1 MTRQD
6 SAAARFLP
14 ALALPAL
21 AWLMASSLA
30 LAQVPQAPA
39 GAQLTPPPLP
49 PPQLSGRWELNV
61 QASDPAPSETAAR
74 GEGTEDRR
82 GGGGGMGGRGGGMGR
97 RGGMSGRSGMGGGE
111 AAKPEESAAARQEM
125 ERVIEAPRFLI
136 IVQHEAD
143 LNLTDDQ
150 GHVTVLKPD
159 GVKVSEQQA
168 GASID
173 RTTKWDDR
181 SLVTT
186 TKLSNG
192 VKVTQTYTKISEGL
206 QLVVTT
212 RIEGGR
218 RPNPVEFKRV
228 YDQAL
233 Q

>member
-6 SAAARFLP
+6 SATARYLP
-14 ALALPAL
+14 ALALSAL
-21 AWLMASSLA
+21 AWLMASSLT
-30 LAQVPQAPA
+30 LAQVPQAQA
-39 GAQLTPPPLP
+39 GTQVTPPPLP
-49 PPQLSGRWELNV
+49 PPQLAGRWELNV
-61 QASDPAPSETAAR
+61 QASDPPPSEMAAR
-74 GEGTEDRR
+74 GEGNEDRR
-82 GGGGGMGGRGGGMGR
+82 GSGGGMGGRSGGMGR
-97 RGGMSGRSGMGGGE
+97 RGGMSGRSGMGGE
-111 AAKPEESAAARQEM
+111 TARPEESNAVRQEM
-125 ERVIEAPRFLI
+125 ERVIEAPRVLI

-150 GHVTVLKPD
+150 GRVSVLKPD
-159 GVKVSEQQA
+159 GVKVTEQQA

-192 VKVTQTYTKISEGL
+192 VKVTQTYTKVAEGL

-218 RPNPVEFKRV
+218 WRNPVEFKRV